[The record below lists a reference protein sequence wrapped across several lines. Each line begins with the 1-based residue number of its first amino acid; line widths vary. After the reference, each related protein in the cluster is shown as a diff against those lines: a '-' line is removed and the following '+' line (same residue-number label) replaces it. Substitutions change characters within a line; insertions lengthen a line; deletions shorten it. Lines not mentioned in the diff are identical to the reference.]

1 MKNRNKKGE
10 KVMNRNKKKV
20 RNLRGYQQALGL
32 VLGLLLVM
40 PLAARAG
47 DWFKQKL
54 EKVESL
60 AKDGRS

>member
-1 MKNRNKKGE
+1 
-10 KVMNRNKKKV
+10 MNRNKKKV